1 MARLIRPNKRFGGKK
16 RKKKK
21 KPQKE
26 NVRNEMST
34 EDFEKLQYIP

>member
-1 MARLIRPNKRFGGKK
+1 MARLIRPNKRCGGKK
-16 RKKKK
+16 EKKK